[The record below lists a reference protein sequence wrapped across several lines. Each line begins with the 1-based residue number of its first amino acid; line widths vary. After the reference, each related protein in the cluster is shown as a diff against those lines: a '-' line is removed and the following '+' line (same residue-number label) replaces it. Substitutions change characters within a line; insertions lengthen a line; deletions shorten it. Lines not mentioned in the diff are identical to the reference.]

1 MTGHNVVIY
10 ENNIDGGWQEHAP
23 NVLKIISHSPT

>member
-10 ENNIDGGWQEHAP
+10 ENNIDGGWQEQHVNP
-23 NVLKIISHSPT
+23 PPPRDI